1 MKPLIVFFL
10 LCTASFVYACHT
22 QQANIPYSD
31 SRIESLF
38 TLISNPTVLI
48 ALICFVSGMTTLFV
62 YLLIKLKRQSL
73 NHHIALMEADKKIAL
88 LQLQLKEAHTTLTQ
102 FERYEVL
109 SDYHLK
115 EMELI
120 EKSKDLDLL
129 CMDRDYLDKEV
140 TRYRQKIEAY
150 EVMAEKEKDANVDTF
165 NVIMEDLKRLLNKQ
179 PESALKNEYL
189 QQLNGINK
197 SFIDILRKKSEG
209 NLSLSYLK
217 YCICFAIGMSISDV
231 AKLFSIEPSS
241 VYMIRYRLR
250 KNIKLGNDNDFGLFF
265 KKYAFQ

>member
-1 MKPLIVFFL
+1 MKPLIVSLL
-10 LCTASFVYACHT
+10 LCIASFVYASHT
-22 QQANIPYSD
+22 QQAGIPYSD
-31 SRIESLF
+31 SRIESSY
-38 TLISNPTVLI
+38 TLVSNPMGLLS
-48 ALICFVSGMTTLFV
+48 LICFMSGMTTLFV

-73 NHHIALMEADKKIAL
+73 NHHLALIEADKKIAL
-88 LQLQLKEAHTTLTQ
+88 LQLQLIEAHTTLTQ

-120 EKSKDLDLL
+120 EKSKDFDLL
-129 CMDRDYLDKEV
+129 YMDKEYLDKEV
-140 TRYRQKIEAY
+140 TRYRQKMEAY
-150 EVMAEKEKDANVDTF
+150 ELMADKEKDANVDTF
-165 NVIMEDLKRLLNKQ
+165 NVIMEDIKRLLNKL

-189 QQLNGINK
+189 HQLNGINK

-217 YCICFAIGMSISDV
+217 YCICFAIGMSISEV
-231 AKLFSIEPSS
+231 ANLFSIEPSS

-250 KNIKLGNDNDFGLFF
+250 KNIKLGNDNDLGLFF